1 MLKIVIDTNA
11 LIDGSEDFYHYAN
24 RILDLVIAG
33 HVEAYVNH
41 GTLSENKL
49 LVNRKIYDEEYLR
62 KLDYYFGAL
71 NMVRTQERITDCE
84 DEEDNKI
91 LEAAVA
97 ADADYIITSDRHLL
111 DMNKFRGVKI
121 VRPIEFWS
129 RWEDEGDSGW
139 AKWMKSFIE

>member
-11 LIDGSEDFYHYAN
+11 LIDGSEDFYHYAS

-33 HVEAYVNH
+33 KVEAFVNH

-49 LVNRKIYDEEYLR
+49 LIGRKIYDEEYLR

-71 NMVRTQERITDCE
+71 NMVRTRERIEACE

-91 LEAAVA
+91 LEAAVS
-97 ADADYIITSDRHLL
+97 ADADYLITSDRHLL
-111 DMNKFRGVKI
+111 DLNKFRGINI
-121 VRPIEFWS
+121 VRPAEFWS
-129 RWEDEGDSGW
+129 RWEDEGDGGW
-139 AKWMKSFIE
+139 AKWMKDFVG